1 MQLNNGILGNI
12 NVRGYIMGG
21 IVLDFLGLIICLLIS
36 FFFSGSETALTAINK
51 IKVQLRANQGDR
63 MSQKLNLLISQPDRM
78 ITTILIINNTVN
90 ILMPTLL
97 TIIALR
103 HGWQISVAT
112 TVLTIIIIIF
122 GEVLPKTIAV
132 TFADRLAYVVA
143 PFIALCV
150 KILRPITWIVQG
162 FTNMFIR
169 ILSNGAVTEAT
180 LTKEEFRGMVDF
192 ASTEG
197 AFDEIES
204 VRLKEVLDFPDK
216 AVSDVLGTHRT
227 DVIGL
232 PVEAEFEEVRDI
244 LLEYS
249 FTRYPVYEDSM
260 DQIVGLF
267 YAQKFV
273 EWSLDPKRKL
283 MDFIDSDP
291 LYVVSTVSIEKVF
304 TLMLTKKKHMAI
316 VLDEYGGTLG
326 IITNEDLI
334 EEMIGL
340 EIEDESDQEEES
352 LVYKMTEDVLICNG
366 RLEIE
371 EANLLFDVDIPQD
384 HETVG
389 GFVLE
394 LSLHIPG
401 PGEAFNYQDLHIVV
415 NEVEDNRITK
425 LTITKKQEE

>member
-1 MQLNNGILGNI
+1 M
-12 NVRGYIMGG
+12 
-21 IVLDFLGLIICLLIS
+21 LIS
-36 FFFSGSETALTAINK
+36 FFSSGSETALTAISRMK
-51 IKVQLRANQGDR
+51 IQLRANQGDR
-63 MSQKLNLLISQPDRM
+63 MSQKLNLLIAQQDRM

-103 HGWQISVAT
+103 HNWQVSVAT
-112 TVLTIIIIIF
+112 TILTIVIIVF

-143 PFIALCV
+143 PVIALFV
-150 KILRPITWIVQG
+150 RILTPITWIVQG

-180 LTKEEFRGMVDF
+180 LTKEELRGMVDV

-197 AFDEIES
+197 TFDESES
-204 VRLKEVLDFPDK
+204 DRLKEMLDFPDK
-216 AVSDVLGTHRT
+216 DVSDVMGTHRT

-232 PVEAEFEEVRDI
+232 TIDAAYDEVRNTI
-244 LLEYS
+244 LEYS
-249 FTRYPVYEDSM
+249 FTRYPVYEESM
-260 DQIVGLF
+260 DNVVGMF
-267 YAQKFV
+267 YSKKFV
-273 EWSLDPKRKL
+273 EWSLDPSKKL
-283 MDFIDSDP
+283 TDFIDKDP
-291 LYVVSTVSIEKVF
+291 LFVVSTVSIEKVF
-304 TLMLTKKKHMAI
+304 TLMLAQKKHLAI

-326 IITNEDLI
+326 IVSHEDII

-340 EIEDESDQEEES
+340 DIEDESDEAEES
-352 LVYKMTEDVLICNG
+352 FVYELTEDKLVCHG

-371 EANLLFDVDIPQD
+371 EANEIFHVDIPQD

-394 LSLHIPG
+394 QSLHIPE
-401 PGEAFNYQDLHIVV
+401 PGETFDFENLHIIV
-415 NEVEDNRITK
+415 NEVDDNRILK
-425 LTITKKQEE
+425 LTIIKQPIEEK